1 MERQERTE
9 VMHSRRNFIEGA
21 TAGLVVALA
30 RPARVFGANNKIR
43 LGIIGA
49 GARGKEIMQLALSC
63 PDTEIIG
70 IADIYTRRLE
80 EGKKYASNA
89 KTYLDYRHLLED
101 KSIDA
106 VLIATPQHLHCE
118 HFVASIDAGKHV
130 YQEKTMAFTVE
141 HAKRMRAAYQRAG
154 KRTVQVGFQG
164 CSTGQNADA
173 KEFLKDDTMGKITAI
188 HSHMYRNTPHGHPQ
202 WTRPILPDMTEESI
216 IWKSFEGDTA
226 HHDFDPNR
234 YINWRFYWDYSGGNF
249 YENMCHQL
257 AFWYKLMGLKIPT
270 VVYTGGGVYLWKD
283 GREVPDTMSVS
294 MEHQEEILFTW
305 DSGFG
310 NSELG
315 ITDHVL
321 GTDGTIINASE
332 MNGPVRYIPQKVNRP
347 DGTEL
352 QGQQRTP
359 VNAHMKNFL
368 DCIRS
373 GQEPNAP
380 FDLGF
385 RVSIACRMAVDS
397 YRFRRSLRWDPEKE
411 EIV

>member
-1 MERQERTE
+1 MEG
-9 VMHSRRNFIEGA
+9 VA
-21 TAGLVVALA
+21 AGLAGTLVT
-30 RPARVFGANNKIR
+30 PARVWGANDRIR

-49 GARGKEIMQLALSC
+49 GARGQQIMRQAISC
-63 PDTEIIG
+63 PATEMVG
-70 IADIYTRRLE
+70 IADVYTRRFE
-80 EGKKYASNA
+80 EARKFAPQA

-118 HFVASIDAGKHV
+118 HFVAALDAGKHV

-154 KRTVQVGFQG
+154 KRTVQIGHQG
-164 CSTGQNADA
+164 CSMGQNTDAADFI
-173 KEFLKDDTMGKITAI
+173 KTGNVGKITAI
-188 HSHMYRNTPHGHPQ
+188 HGHMFRNTAHGHPQ
-202 WTRPILPDMTEESI
+202 WSRPILPDMTAENI
-216 IWKSFEGDTA
+216 IWKSFEGEA
-226 HHDFDPNR
+226 APHEFDPNR
-234 YINWRFYWDYSGGNF
+234 YINWRFFWDYSGGNF

-257 AFWYKLMGLKIPT
+257 AFWYKIMNLRIPT

-283 GREVPDTMSVS
+283 GREVPDTMNVT
-294 MEHQEEILFTW
+294 MQHPEEILFTW

-315 ITDHVL
+315 ITEHVL
-321 GTDGTIINASE
+321 GTDGTIFNANE
-332 MNGPVRYIPQKVNRP
+332 MDGPVRYIPQKVNRP
-347 DGTEL
+347 DGIEVL
-352 QGQQRTP
+352 GQRTAGS
-359 VNAHMKNFL
+359 NAHMQNFL

-373 GQEPNAP
+373 GEEPNAP

-385 RVSIACRMAVDS
+385 RVAIACRMSVDS
-397 YRFRRSLRWDPEKE
+397 YRQDRAVRWDPKKE